1 MTRKHTLVAILA
13 AILALATASFS
24 ALSAAQAGTLDD
36 IKARGELI
44 CGVLGN
50 SEPFGYEDPGNRQV
64 VGYEVDLCKDLAGA
78 IGVKPTIK
86 VIAPQARIPELQ
98 QGRVDLLAALISYT
112 KERAE
117 QVEFSNTYL
126 VDSFRCMVKK
136 DSGISTL
143 NGLADKR
150 ISVQKG
156 GLIETALRGQF
167 PNATVLSFDDVS
179 ERFVAF
185 QQGKA
190 AATCDRATLLRAL
203 QMRAKNEATTTI
215 LPEAL
220 NLVQKAGFAVR
231 KGDKDF
237 VAYLNQFLTSYE
249 SAGKGKALFDHWVGS
264 ASSYGLS
271 RDFKMGDD
279 ISTQ

>member
-1 MTRKHTLVAILA
+1 MKGKSLYAALLVA
-13 AILALATASFS
+13 ATPGMWG
-24 ALSAAQAGTLDD
+24 LSAAEAGTLDD

-64 VGYEVDLCKDLAGA
+64 VGYEIDLCKDLAGTMD
-78 IGVKPTIK
+78 VTPTIK

-112 KERAE
+112 NERAE
-117 QVEFSNTYL
+117 QVDFSNTYL

-136 DSGISTL
+136 DSGITGL
-143 NGLADKR
+143 DGLADKR

-156 GLIETALRGQF
+156 GLIEAALRSQF
-167 PNATVLSFDDVS
+167 PNATVLSYDDVS

-203 QMRAKNEATTTI
+203 QIRAKNEATTTI

-220 NLVQKAGFAVR
+220 NMMQKAGFAVR

-237 VAYLNQFLTSYE
+237 VDYLNQFLATYE
-249 SAGKGKALFDHWVGS
+249 SSGKGQALFDRWVG
-264 ASSYGLS
+264 ASSNYDLS

-279 ISTQ
+279 IASQ